1 MNRIVSLL
9 TAASLMFSSGC
20 TAGEAAVSPDS
31 SEDTAITASD
41 TAQAQD
47 TAAEILASMT
57 LEEKVGQMFF
67 VRYTDD
73 ETILDDIEQYKM
85 GGLIL
90 FAKDFEE
97 RTPEGALAQI
107 NACQSVSDIPLL
119 MGVDEEGGL
128 VNRVSKFSQFREE
141 PFKSPQELYA
151 EGGFELIASDTDEK
165 CALLTSLGINVNLAP
180 VCDVSEDSS
189 SFIYD
194 RTLGQ
199 DAALTSEYVKTV
211 VTEMKKNGMISALKH
226 FPGYGG
232 NGDTHTDIIT
242 DTRELEVFENS
253 DFLPFKAGIGAGADM
268 VLVSH
273 NIVTAMDSQYPASL
287 SPAVHEILRNEL
299 GFDGVIMTDD
309 MSMGAIT
316 EYTDGKAAA
325 VQAVKAGNDLICC
338 TDYTVQIP
346 AVIEAVKGGEISEE
360 QINASVMRI
369 LLMKINSGI
378 IDTESVK

>member
-9 TAASLMFSSGC
+9 TAASLAFSSGC
-20 TAGEAAVSPDS
+20 TAGGVSASQEGSGADVTVQAEDLAAKMLD
-31 SEDTAITASD
+31 
-41 TAQAQD
+41 
-47 TAAEILASMT
+47 SMT
-57 LEEKVGQMFF
+57 IEEKVGQMFF

-73 ETILDDIEQYKM
+73 ETVLKDIEEYRF

-90 FAKDFEE
+90 FARDFEE
-97 RTPEGALAQI
+97 RTPEGILDQI
-107 NACQSVSDIPLL
+107 NACQKTSDIPLL
-119 MGVDEEGGL
+119 IGVDEEGGL
-128 VNRVSKFSQFREE
+128 VNRVSKFTQFREE
-141 PFKSPQELYA
+141 PFKSPRELYA

-165 CALLTSLGINVNLAP
+165 CALLSSLGINVNLAP
-180 VCDVSEDSS
+180 VCDVSEDPSA
-189 SFIYD
+189 FIYE

-199 DAALTSEYVKTV
+199 NADLTSEYVRTV
-211 VTEMKKNGMISALKH
+211 VTEMKKNGMGSALKH
-226 FPGYGG
+226 FPGYGD

-242 DTRELEVFENS
+242 DSRPLETFENS
-253 DFLPFKAGIGAGADM
+253 DFLPFKAGIEAGADM

-287 SPAVHEILRNEL
+287 SPAVHDILRNEL
-299 GFDGVIMTDD
+299 GFEGVIMTDD
-309 MSMGAIT
+309 LSMGAIT

-325 VQAVKAGNDLICC
+325 VQAVKAGNDLLCC

-346 AVIEAVKGGEISEE
+346 AVIEAVKNGEISEE

-378 IDTESVK
+378 INEENTK